1 MIIPARWRSA
11 EVDMKK
17 KIENTKQRK
26 WLARK
31 ARTRTSLERS
41 ERVVLTV
48 FRSSKHTY
56 AQLIENATGRT
67 LATASTRDRTVVDVG
82 STGNVD
88 AAKKVGEAIAKI
100 AKDKSINQVV
110 FNRNGF
116 LFHGR
121 VKAVAEGAREA
132 GLQF

>member
-1 MIIPARWRSA
+1 
-11 EVDMKK
+11 MKK
-17 KIENTKQRK
+17 KITNTKRRK

-56 AQLIENATGRT
+56 AQLVENGTGKT
-67 LATASTRDRTVVDVG
+67 LGAASTRDGSIAAVG
-82 STGNVD
+82 STGNVE
-88 AAKKVGEAIAKI
+88 AAKKVGEAIARV
-100 AKDKSINQVV
+100 AKEKSIDAVV

>member
-1 MIIPARWRSA
+1 
-11 EVDMKK
+11 MKK
-17 KIENTKQRK
+17 KIQDSKRRK

-31 ARTRTSLERS
+31 ARTQTSLARS
-41 ERVVLTV
+41 ERVALTV
-48 FRSSKHTY
+48 FRSAKHTY
-56 AQLIENATGRT
+56 AQLVDGQTGKT
-67 LATASTRDRTVVDVG
+67 LGAASTRDRTIAGDG
-82 STGNVD
+82 STGNVE
-88 AAKKVGEAIAKI
+88 AAKKVGEAIGRI
-100 AKDKSINQVV
+100 AKEKSINEVV

>member
-1 MIIPARWRSA
+1 
-11 EVDMKK
+11 MKK
-17 KIENTKQRK
+17 KITNMKRRK

-31 ARTRTSLERS
+31 ARTRTSLERT

-56 AQLIENATGRT
+56 AQLVENETGKT
-67 LATASTRDRTVVDVG
+67 LATASTRDSAVAGDS

-100 AKDKSINQVV
+100 AKEKSINEVV

-121 VKAVAEGAREA
+121 VKAVADGAREA

>member
-1 MIIPARWRSA
+1 
-11 EVDMKK
+11 MKK
-17 KIENTKQRK
+17 KIGNTKRPK

-31 ARTRTSLERS
+31 ARTRTSLGGN

-56 AQLIENATGRT
+56 AQLIENETGKT
-67 LATASTRDRTVVDVG
+67 LASASTRDTSIAG
-82 STGNVD
+82 GEGTSNVA

-100 AKDKSINQVV
+100 AKEKSIEEVV

-116 LFHGR
+116 LYHGR
-121 VKAVAEGAREA
+121 VKAVAEGARET
-132 GLQF
+132 GLRF

>member
-1 MIIPARWRSA
+1 MR
-11 EVDMKK
+11 K

-48 FRSSKHTY
+48 FRSSKHIY
-56 AQLIENATGRT
+56 AQLVENGSGKT
-67 LATASTRDRTVVDVG
+67 LASVSTLSDAVNADG
-82 STGNVD
+82 ATGNVD

-100 AKDKSINQVV
+100 AKEKSIDQVV

-121 VKAVAEGAREA
+121 VKAVADGAREA

>member
-1 MIIPARWRSA
+1 
-11 EVDMKK
+11 MKK
-17 KIENTKQRK
+17 KLSNTKRRM

-31 ARTRTSLERS
+31 ARTRTSLGRT

-56 AQLIENATGRT
+56 AQLVENTTGKT
-67 LATASTRDRTVVDVG
+67 LAAASTRTRALVDAG
-82 STGNVD
+82 STGSVD

-100 AKDKSINQVV
+100 AKEKSIKEVV

-121 VKAVAEGAREA
+121 VKAVADGAREA

>member
-1 MIIPARWRSA
+1 
-11 EVDMKK
+11 MKK
-17 KIENTKQRK
+17 KITDTKRRT

-31 ARTRTSLERS
+31 ARTRTSLART

-56 AQLIENATGRT
+56 AQLVENATGKT
-67 LATASTRDRTVVDVG
+67 LATASTRDRTVVETG

-100 AKDKSINQVV
+100 AKEKSINEVV

-121 VKAVAEGAREA
+121 VKAVADGAREA

>member
-1 MIIPARWRSA
+1 
-11 EVDMKK
+11 MKK
-17 KIENTKQRK
+17 KIVNEKRRMR
-26 WLARK
+26 LARK

-48 FRSSKHTY
+48 YRSGKHTY
-56 AQLIENATGRT
+56 AQLVENTTGRT
-67 LATASTRDRTVVDVG
+67 LGAASTRDQSIVAGG

-88 AAKKVGEAIAKI
+88 AAKKVGEAIAGI
-100 AKDKSINQVV
+100 AKSKSINEVV

-121 VKAVAEGAREA
+121 VKAVADGAREA

>member
-1 MIIPARWRSA
+1 
-11 EVDMKK
+11 MKK
-17 KIENTKQRK
+17 KITNAKRRK
-26 WLARK
+26 WLARR
-31 ARTRTSLERS
+31 ARTRTSLART

-48 FRSSKHTY
+48 FRSSKHIY
-56 AQLIENATGRT
+56 AQLVENATGKT
-67 LATASTRDRTVVDVG
+67 LAAASTRDRSVVAAG
-82 STGNVD
+82 STGNVE

-100 AKDKSINQVV
+100 AKERSINEVV

-121 VKAVAEGAREA
+121 VKAVADGAREA

>member
-1 MIIPARWRSA
+1 
-11 EVDMKK
+11 MKK
-17 KIENTKQRK
+17 KIAEAKRRR

-48 FRSSKHTY
+48 YRSSKHTY
-56 AQLIENATGRT
+56 AQLVENTTGKT
-67 LATASTRDRTVVDVG
+67 LCAVSTRDRAVAGEG
-82 STGNVD
+82 STGTVD
-88 AAKKVGEAIAKI
+88 AARKVGEAIARI
-100 AKDKSINQVV
+100 AKEKSIDEVV

-121 VKAVAEGAREA
+121 VKAVADGAREA

>member
-1 MIIPARWRSA
+1 
-11 EVDMKK
+11 MKK
-17 KIENTKQRK
+17 KIPNTKRRM

-31 ARTRTSLERS
+31 ARTRTAADRS

-56 AQLIENATGRT
+56 AQLVENDTGRT
-67 LATASTRDRTVVDVG
+67 LAAASTRDRAIAGDG
-82 STGNVD
+82 SSGNVD
-88 AAKKVGEAIAKI
+88 AAKKVGEAIARI
-100 AKDKSINQVV
+100 AKEKSIDQVV

-132 GLQF
+132 GLEF

>member
-1 MIIPARWRSA
+1 MGTDI
-11 EVDMKK
+11 EMKK
-17 KIENTKQRK
+17 KIAKSKRRM

-31 ARTRTSLERS
+31 ARTRTSLGRS

-48 FRSSKHTY
+48 FRSAKHTY
-56 AQLIENATGRT
+56 AQLVENGTGRT
-67 LATASTRDRTVVDVG
+67 LAAASTRDQAIASGG
-82 STGNVD
+82 STGNVE
-88 AAKKVGEAIAKI
+88 AAKKVGLAIAQI
-100 AKDKSINQVV
+100 AKEKSIGEVV

-121 VKAVAEGAREA
+121 VKAVADGAREA

>member
-1 MIIPARWRSA
+1 
-11 EVDMKK
+11 MKK
-17 KIENTKQRK
+17 KIPNGKRRA

-31 ARTRTSLERS
+31 ARTRTTLERS
-41 ERVVLTV
+41 DRVMLTV

-56 AQLIENATGRT
+56 AQLVENISGKT
-67 LATASTRDRTVVDVG
+67 LGSVSTRDRSLVDA
-82 STGNVD
+82 SASGNMD

-100 AKDKSINQVV
+100 AKEKSIDQVV

>member
-1 MIIPARWRSA
+1 
-11 EVDMKK
+11 MKK
-17 KIENTKQRK
+17 KIENIKRRK

-41 ERVVLTV
+41 ERIVLTV

-56 AQLIENATGRT
+56 AQLVENGTGKT
-67 LATASTRDRTVVDVG
+67 LATASTRDRSVADAG
-82 STGNVD
+82 ATGNVD

-100 AKDKSINQVV
+100 AKEKNINEVV

>member
-1 MIIPARWRSA
+1 
-11 EVDMKK
+11 MKK
-17 KIENTKQRK
+17 KITKSKRRM
-26 WLARK
+26 WLARR
-31 ARTRTSLERS
+31 ARTRTALARTD
-41 ERVVLTV
+41 RVVLTV

-56 AQLIENATGRT
+56 AQLVENTTGKT
-67 LATASTRDRTVVDVG
+67 LATASTRDRRVVDAG

-100 AKDKSINQVV
+100 AKEKSINEVV

-121 VKAVAEGAREA
+121 VKAVADGAREA

>member
-1 MIIPARWRSA
+1 
-11 EVDMKK
+11 MKK
-17 KIENTKQRK
+17 KIANTKRRM

-56 AQLIENATGRT
+56 AQLVENATGKT
-67 LATASTRDRTVVDVG
+67 LGSVSTRDRALVG
-82 STGNVD
+82 TSQTGNVD

-100 AKDKSINQVV
+100 AKEKSIDQVV

>member
-1 MIIPARWRSA
+1 M
-11 EVDMKK
+11 
-17 KIENTKQRK
+17 
-26 WLARK
+26 
-31 ARTRTSLERS
+31 
-41 ERVVLTV
+41 LTV

-56 AQLIENATGRT
+56 AQLVENISGKT
-67 LATASTRDRTVVDVG
+67 LGSVSTRDRSLVDA
-82 STGNVD
+82 SASGNMD

-100 AKDKSINQVV
+100 AKEKSIDQVV

>member
-1 MIIPARWRSA
+1 
-11 EVDMKK
+11 MKK
-17 KIENTKQRK
+17 KIANTKRRM

-31 ARTRTSLERS
+31 ARTRTALERS
-41 ERVVLTV
+41 DRVVLTV
-48 FRSSKHTY
+48 YRTAKHTY
-56 AQLIENATGRT
+56 AQLIENGSGRT
-67 LATASTRDRTVVDVG
+67 LAATSTRDRAVAGDG

-88 AAKKVGEAIAKI
+88 AAKKVGEAIARI
-100 AKDKSINQVV
+100 AKEKNIDQVV

-121 VKAVAEGAREA
+121 VKAVADGAREA

>member
-1 MIIPARWRSA
+1 
-11 EVDMKK
+11 MKK
-17 KIENTKQRK
+17 KIENTKRRM

-48 FRSSKHTY
+48 FRSAKHTY
-56 AQLIENATGRT
+56 AQLVENESGKT
-67 LATASTRDRTVVDVG
+67 LAAASTRDQAIAGSG
-82 STGNVD
+82 STGNVE
-88 AAKKVGEAIAKI
+88 AAKRVGEAIGRI
-100 AKDKSINQVV
+100 AKEKSINEVV

-116 LFHGR
+116 LYHGR
-121 VKAVAEGAREA
+121 VKAVADGAREA

>member
-1 MIIPARWRSA
+1 
-11 EVDMKK
+11 MKK
-17 KIENTKQRK
+17 KIANSKRRK

-41 ERVVLTV
+41 ERVILTV
-48 FRSSKHTY
+48 YRSSKHTY
-56 AQLIENATGRT
+56 AQLVENTTGKT
-67 LATASTRDRTVVDVG
+67 LGAASTRDRSIAGDP
-82 STGNVD
+82 STSNVD

-100 AKDKSINQVV
+100 AEDKSINEVV

-116 LFHGR
+116 LYHGR

-132 GLQF
+132 GLKF

>member
-1 MIIPARWRSA
+1 MN
-11 EVDMKK
+11 K
-17 KIENTKQRK
+17 KISKEKRRM

-48 FRSSKHTY
+48 FRSAKHTY
-56 AQLIENATGRT
+56 AQLVENETGKT
-67 LATASTRDRTVVDVG
+67 LASASTRDRAVAG
-82 STGNVD
+82 SGATGNVD
-88 AAKKVGEAIAKI
+88 AAKKVGVAIAKI
-100 AKDKSINQVV
+100 AMEKSINEVV

>member
-1 MIIPARWRSA
+1 
-11 EVDMKK
+11 MKK
-17 KIENTKQRK
+17 KIENTKRRM

-41 ERVVLTV
+41 DRVVLTV
-48 FRSSKHTY
+48 FRSSKHIY
-56 AQLIENATGRT
+56 AQLVENESGKT
-67 LATASTRDRTVVDVG
+67 LAAVSTRDG
-82 STGNVD
+82 AIAAGGATGNVA
-88 AAKKVGEAIAKI
+88 AAKKVGEAIARI
-100 AKDKSINQVV
+100 AKEKSIDEVV

-121 VKAVAEGAREA
+121 VKAVADGAREA

>member
-1 MIIPARWRSA
+1 
-11 EVDMKK
+11 MKK
-17 KIENTKQRK
+17 KIQDDKRRK

-31 ARTRTSLERS
+31 ARTQTSLARS
-41 ERVVLTV
+41 ERVALTV
-48 FRSSKHTY
+48 FRSAKHTY
-56 AQLIENATGRT
+56 AQLVDGKTGKT
-67 LATASTRDRTVVDVG
+67 LGAASTRDQTIAVG
-82 STGNVD
+82 GATGNVE
-88 AAKKVGEAIAKI
+88 AAKKVGEAIGRI
-100 AKDKSINQVV
+100 AKEKSINEVV